1 MSNTFNY
8 LYDCS
13 CNGGIIYN
21 SIQCK
26 GCGGNNN
33 QSQCQYCD
41 NNGTATVI
49 TQKRIWNTVRV
60 SESEYASN
68 LVALNV
74 YTPPLPQYG
83 FVNWNQYSDRA
94 LPSGLRLS
102 SNNIVPSRGNST
114 KSSLTRQRPGACA
127 PGGIGV
133 DVKHGSY
140 ARYLAR
146 LKGRGP
152 AKTQISNPLIIPV
165 KGNKT
170 QYYGIANS
178 STCLCFV

>member
-1 MSNTFNY
+1 MTNSFNY

-26 GCGGNNN
+26 GCGGKN
-33 QSQCQYCD
+33 QIQCQYCD
-41 NNGTATVI
+41 PNGTATVI

-102 SNNIVPSRGNST
+102 SNNVVPSRGNST

-152 AKTQISNPLIIPV
+152 AKTQISNPLIKPV

>member
-1 MSNTFNY
+1 MTSSLNY

-33 QSQCQYCD
+33 QLQCQYCD
-41 NNGTATVI
+41 SNGTATVI

-102 SNNIVPSRGNST
+102 SINVVPSRGNST

-152 AKTQISNPLIIPV
+152 AKTQQKNPLIIPV

-170 QYYGIANS
+170 QYYGIVNS
-178 STCLCFV
+178 STCLCFN

>member
-33 QSQCQYCD
+33 QIQCQYCD
-41 NNGTATVI
+41 SNGTATVI

-152 AKTQISNPLIIPV
+152 AKTQTPNPLITPV